1 MALGTRHW
9 QPRPDKNLM
18 ITSRMC
24 SVRSRHQGNTNI
36 TFYFFIFFYFSFK
49 CLCLRKVSM
58 RELPFYFTDFTDRI
72 SFFFYFFFFLIRP
85 TRAALTLALRTVQCK
100 VSKVINKNEPSLG
113 LTVAEV
119 GSLRLG
125 WPSRRNSQRTS
136 HARRWAR
143 TTFLNPIFFSF
154 LSTTATAVTQPTGR
168 ESLTHHHLI
177 KYVRAVEQEQLAQLV

>member
-1 MALGTRHW
+1 
-9 QPRPDKNLM
+9 M

-36 TFYFFIFFYFSFK
+36 TFYFFIFFTFLLNVFACVRCQCGNFPS
-49 CLCLRKVSM
+49 
-58 RELPFYFTDFTDRI
+58 I
-72 SFFFYFFFFLIRP
+72 SQISQIESVFFFYFFFFLIRP

-154 LSTTATAVTQPTGR
+154 FKYHSDSGDPADR
-168 ESLTHHHLI
+168 ERITHAPPS
-177 KYVRAVEQEQLAQLV
+177 Y